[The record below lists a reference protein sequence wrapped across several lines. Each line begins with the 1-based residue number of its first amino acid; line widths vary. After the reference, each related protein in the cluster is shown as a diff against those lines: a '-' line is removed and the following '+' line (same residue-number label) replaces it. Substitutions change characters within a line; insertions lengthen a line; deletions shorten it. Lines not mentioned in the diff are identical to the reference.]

1 MDEMILYLISSYEN
15 RISVVEELL
24 TTTASDDSLS
34 KLDKKQEKLKTTLRE
49 TLVNNCSLRRKDFNK
64 LMERMLS
71 DFEKDKKKIEEE
83 QQQVRDKVKGHLTE
97 QKELAASLREKLAR
111 FATDA
116 EKDGLKAAIQEF
128 KTAYQDKGE
137 QVFVVLRD
145 FQSRLDVFQR
155 EQEEVNHKLQRLV
168 DRGECLKI
176 EDLREVEAAKACQ
189 DRKAERE
196 LRREEVER
204 LLAHFGQ
211 QRQRNS
217 HQSAVILR
225 ERSDRR
231 ISSHRDSS
239 PSAQN
244 DTGNR

>member
-1 MDEMILYLISSYEN
+1 MEEMVLDLISSYEN
-15 RISVVEELL
+15 RICVVEKLV
-24 TTTASDDSLS
+24 TTADSDESLS
-34 KLDKKQEKLKTTLRE
+34 ELGKETEKLKTTLRE

-83 QQQVRDKVKGHLTE
+83 QQQVRDKVKGYLTE

-116 EKDGLKAAIQEF
+116 EKDSLKAAIQEF
-128 KTAYQDKGE
+128 KTACQDKAE
-137 QVFVVLRD
+137 QVFVLLRD

-168 DRGECLKI
+168 DRGKSLRI
-176 EDLREVEAAKACQ
+176 EDLRQVEAAKACQ

-196 LRREEVER
+196 LRREDIER
-204 LLAHFGQ
+204 LLTHFRQ
-211 QRQRNS
+211 QRRRNS
-217 HQSAVILR
+217 
-225 ERSDRR
+225 
-231 ISSHRDSS
+231 
-239 PSAQN
+239 
-244 DTGNR
+244 

>member
-1 MDEMILYLISSYEN
+1 MEEMVLDLISSYEN
-15 RISVVEELL
+15 RICVVEKLV
-24 TTTASDDSLS
+24 TTADSDESLS
-34 KLDKKQEKLKTTLRE
+34 ELGKETEKLKTTLRE

-83 QQQVRDKVKGHLTE
+83 QQQVRDKVKGYLSE

-116 EKDGLKAAIQEF
+116 EKDSLKAAIQEF
-128 KTAYQDKGE
+128 KTACQDKAE
-137 QVFVVLRD
+137 QVFVLLRD

-168 DRGECLKI
+168 DRGETLRI
-176 EDLREVEAAKACQ
+176 EDLRQLETAKARE

-196 LRREEVER
+196 LRREDVER
-204 LLAHFGQ
+204 LLTHFRQ
-211 QRQRNS
+211 QRRRNS
-217 HQSAVILR
+217 
-225 ERSDRR
+225 
-231 ISSHRDSS
+231 
-239 PSAQN
+239 
-244 DTGNR
+244 

>member
-1 MDEMILYLISSYEN
+1 MEEMVLDLISSYEN
-15 RISVVEELL
+15 RICVVEKLV
-24 TTTASDDSLS
+24 TTADSDESLS
-34 KLDKKQEKLKTTLRE
+34 ELGKETEKLKTTLRE

-83 QQQVRDKVKGHLTE
+83 QQQVRDKVKGYLSE

-116 EKDGLKAAIQEF
+116 EKDSLKAAIQEF
-128 KTAYQDKGE
+128 KTACQDKGE
-137 QVFVVLRD
+137 QVFVLLRD

-168 DRGECLKI
+168 DRGETLRI
-176 EDLREVEAAKACQ
+176 EDLRQVEAAKACQ

-196 LRREEVER
+196 LRREDIER
-204 LLAHFGQ
+204 LLTHFRQ
-211 QRQRNS
+211 QRRRNS
-217 HQSAVILR
+217 
-225 ERSDRR
+225 
-231 ISSHRDSS
+231 
-239 PSAQN
+239 
-244 DTGNR
+244 

>member
-1 MDEMILYLISSYEN
+1 MEEMVLDLISSYEN
-15 RISVVEELL
+15 RICVVEKLV
-24 TTTASDDSLS
+24 TTADSDESLS
-34 KLDKKQEKLKTTLRE
+34 ELGKETEKLKTTLRE

-83 QQQVRDKVKGHLTE
+83 QQQVRDKVKGYLSE

-116 EKDGLKAAIQEF
+116 EKDSLKAAIQEF
-128 KTAYQDKGE
+128 KTACQDKAE
-137 QVFVVLRD
+137 QVFVLLRD

-168 DRGECLKI
+168 DRGETLRI
-176 EDLREVEAAKACQ
+176 EDLRQVEAAKACQ

-196 LRREEVER
+196 LRREDIER
-204 LLAHFGQ
+204 LLTHFRQ
-211 QRQRNS
+211 QRRRNS
-217 HQSAVILR
+217 
-225 ERSDRR
+225 
-231 ISSHRDSS
+231 
-239 PSAQN
+239 
-244 DTGNR
+244 

>member
-1 MDEMILYLISSYEN
+1 MEEMVLDLISSYEN
-15 RISVVEELL
+15 RICVVEKLV
-24 TTTASDDSLS
+24 TTADSDESLS
-34 KLDKKQEKLKTTLRE
+34 ELGKETEKLKTTLRE

-83 QQQVRDKVKGHLTE
+83 QQQVRDKVKGYLSE

-116 EKDGLKAAIQEF
+116 EKDSLKAAIQEF
-128 KTAYQDKGE
+128 KTACQDKAE
-137 QVFVVLRD
+137 QVFVLLRD

-168 DRGECLKI
+168 DRGETLRI
-176 EDLREVEAAKACQ
+176 EDLRQVEAAKACQ

-196 LRREEVER
+196 LRREDIER
-204 LLAHFGQ
+204 LLTHFRQ
-211 QRQRNS
+211 QRQ
-217 HQSAVILR
+217 
-225 ERSDRR
+225 
-231 ISSHRDSS
+231 
-239 PSAQN
+239 
-244 DTGNR
+244 GNIHHYQ

>member
-1 MDEMILYLISSYEN
+1 MEEMVLDLISSYEN
-15 RISVVEELL
+15 RICVVEKLV
-24 TTTASDDSLS
+24 TTADSDESLS
-34 KLDKKQEKLKTTLRE
+34 ELGKETEKLKTTLRE

-83 QQQVRDKVKGHLTE
+83 QQQVRDKVKGYLTE

-116 EKDGLKAAIQEF
+116 EKDSLKAAIQEF
-128 KTAYQDKGE
+128 KTACQDKAE
-137 QVFVVLRD
+137 QVFVLLRD

-168 DRGECLKI
+168 DRGETLRI
-176 EDLREVEAAKACQ
+176 EDLRQVEAAKACQ

-196 LRREEVER
+196 LRREDIER
-204 LLAHFGQ
+204 LLTHFRQ
-211 QRQRNS
+211 QRQ
-217 HQSAVILR
+217 
-225 ERSDRR
+225 
-231 ISSHRDSS
+231 
-239 PSAQN
+239 
-244 DTGNR
+244 GNIHHYQ